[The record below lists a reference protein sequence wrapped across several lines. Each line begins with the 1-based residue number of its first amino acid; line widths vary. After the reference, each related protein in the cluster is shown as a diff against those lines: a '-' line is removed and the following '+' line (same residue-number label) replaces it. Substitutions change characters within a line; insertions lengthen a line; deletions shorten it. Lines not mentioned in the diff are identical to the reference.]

1 MKDSLTETSKLR
13 KVLKTLCILTFI
25 GSACTLLMSIYLSL
39 MNTPFVQ
46 EFYRPYIERA
56 GNNPE
61 DFYKLYEHATSIGI
75 IKVVLSGLSI
85 IGAILMYQI
94 KRNGLYI
101 YAFAQIAILFVSPII
116 NGRYDFKFMEPGLVV
131 LWITMYAVVFYLI
144 SRKEKLAV

>member
-25 GSACTLLMSIYLSL
+25 GSACTLLMCIYLSL

-46 EFYRPYIERA
+46 EFYSPHLEKS
-56 GNNPE
+56 GNAE
-61 DFYKLYEHATSIGI
+61 AFYKLYEHATSIGI
-75 IKVVLSGLSI
+75 IKAVLSGLSI
-85 IGAILMYQI
+85 FGAVLMYNA

-116 NGRYDFKFMEPGLVV
+116 NGRYEFKFMEPGLVV
-131 LWITMYAVVFYLI
+131 LWVTMYAVVFYLI